1 MTTVTAA
8 SDATDPSGSRVP
20 AAIER
25 AQGLVR
31 PALEEAVARLSAGL
45 RLPIEYHLGWC
56 DPTGA
61 PTGAH
66 GGKYVRATLALL
78 SAEAAGAPAAAGVP
92 GAVAV
97 ELLHNFSLLHD
108 DVIDHDVERRHRP
121 TVWAVFGVGTAVI
134 AGDALLAL
142 SHQTL
147 LELPGRGP
155 RAAARALAFAT
166 AALIAG
172 EAEDMASETRSD
184 ITPDEC
190 TAISL
195 GKTGVLLACA
205 ASIGVPLTEG
215 DPRLAETLGDFGL
228 NVGLAYQAVDDVLG
242 IWGDPQVTGK
252 PAGSDLR
259 DRKKTLPIVAAMCA
273 GGGASEELQDL
284 LALEVLDEAQV
295 ARAASLV
302 EACGGRDRA
311 ESEARRF
318 LEAALEALSSAD
330 VPGPVDAE
338 LRAVAR
344 FVVDRDA

>member
-1 MTTVTAA
+1 MTAVTATT
-8 SDATDPSGSRVP
+8 DATEPGGGRVP
-20 AAIER
+20 PAIGR
-25 AQGLVR
+25 AQALVR
-31 PALEEAVARLSAGL
+31 PALEEAVARLSTGL
-45 RLPIEYHLGWC
+45 RLPVEYHLGWC
-56 DPTGA
+56 DPNGA
-61 PTGAH
+61 PTGAP
-66 GGKYVRATLALL
+66 GGKFVRATLALL
-78 SAEAAGAPAAAGVP
+78 SAEAAGAPAEVGLP

-121 TVWAVFGVGTAVI
+121 TVWAVYGVGTAVI

-147 LELPGRGP
+147 LELPGPGP
-155 RAAARALAFAT
+155 RAASRALAFAT
-166 AALIAG
+166 SALIAG
-172 EAEDMASETRSD
+172 EAEDMASETRTD

-190 TAISL
+190 TAIAL
-195 GKTGVLLACA
+195 GKTAVLLACA
-205 ASIGVPLTEG
+205 SSIGVPLAEG

-228 NVGLAYQAVDDVLG
+228 NVGLAFQAVDDVLG

-259 DRKKTLPIVAAMCA
+259 DRKKTLPIVAAMHA
-273 GGGASEELQDL
+273 GGSASEELQEL
-284 LALEVLDEAQV
+284 LELEALDEAQV

-318 LEAALEALSSAD
+318 LEAALEALTSAE